1 MLSVTASPASLHPAT
16 TVATATATAAAAAA
30 AAATT
35 PPLRAVAVPIVSP
48 FPVPPAAGPVRVI
61 AAVFGSRSVGR
72 KTISI
77 FFSETMFEATEE
89 EEARMENT
97 RHYTRREGMG
107 GNWLHMVYFGKRCL
121 FVKAS
126 IDHKK
131 GWNRCRGGTGC
142 VKSVTTEGAA
152 LFSIWFAVLETRLTC
167 YSKLSLA
174 ATRGISTAPGPAEVR
189 EGGVWSAT
197 NWWKEEYNAVLS
209 CFFGDNVCA
218 SQQASTA
225 RKVHISDRS

>member
-107 GNWLHMVYFGKRCL
+107 GNWLHTSYGLFWKTL
-121 FVKAS
+121 FV
-126 IDHKK
+126 
-131 GWNRCRGGTGC
+131 C
-142 VKSVTTEGAA
+142 EGKYRPQEG
-152 LFSIWFAVLETRLTC
+152 LEQVPRWYGMC
-167 YSKLSLA
+167 QKCNDGRS
-174 ATRGISTAPGPAEVR
+174 ST
-189 EGGVWSAT
+189 
-197 NWWKEEYNAVLS
+197 
-209 CFFGDNVCA
+209 FFYLVCGSGDEA
-218 SQQASTA
+218 YLLQQAFIGGHT
-225 RKVHISDRS
+225 RD